1 MDTYLKVKM
10 GIAMENMMEEI
21 FKLMNLP
28 VKASTL
34 YYELMEKGQKA
45 MASMAEAQKDMAEF
59 QEAWEEF
66 QKLNPLLKK

>member
-1 MDTYLKVKM
+1 
-10 GIAMENMMEEI
+10 MEEM

-28 VKASTL
+28 AKTTAQ

-45 MASMAEAQKDMAEF
+45 MNSMAIAQKDMVEF

>member
-1 MDTYLKVKM
+1 
-10 GIAMENMMEEI
+10 MENMMEEM

-28 VKASTL
+28 VKTSTL

-45 MASMAEAQKDMAEF
+45 MISMAEAQKDMAEF

>member
-1 MDTYLKVKM
+1 M

-45 MASMAEAQKDMAEF
+45 MASMAEAQKDMVEF

>member
-1 MDTYLKVKM
+1 
-10 GIAMENMMEEI
+10 MENMMEEM

-28 VKASTL
+28 AKATAQ

-45 MASMAEAQKDMAEF
+45 MTSMAIAQKDMAEF

>member
-1 MDTYLKVKM
+1 VDTYLKVKM
-10 GIAMENMMEEI
+10 EIAMENMMEEI

>member
-1 MDTYLKVKM
+1 M

-28 VKASTL
+28 AKATTQ

-45 MASMAEAQKDMAEF
+45 TASMAKAQKDMVEF

>member
-1 MDTYLKVKM
+1 
-10 GIAMENMMEEI
+10 MENMIEEM

-28 VKASTL
+28 AKATSQ
-34 YYELMEKGQKA
+34 YYELMEKGNKA
-45 MASMAEAQKDMAEF
+45 MISMAAAQTDMAEF

>member
-1 MDTYLKVKM
+1 
-10 GIAMENMMEEI
+10 MENMMEEI

-28 VKASTL
+28 VKTSSL
-34 YYELMEKGQKA
+34 YFELMEKGQKA
-45 MASMAEAQKDMAEF
+45 MVSMAEAQKDMAEF

>member
-1 MDTYLKVKM
+1 MTEIKEES
-10 GIAMENMMEEI
+10 AMENMMEEI

-28 VKASTL
+28 AKATNQ

-45 MASMAEAQKDMAEF
+45 MTSMAVAQQDMAEF

>member
-1 MDTYLKVKM
+1 
-10 GIAMENMMEEI
+10 MENMMEEM

-28 VKASTL
+28 VKTSTL

-45 MASMAEAQKDMAEF
+45 MVSMAEAQKDMAEF

-66 QKLNPLLKK
+66 QKLNPVSKK

>member
-1 MDTYLKVKM
+1 
-10 GIAMENMMEEI
+10 MENMIEEM

-28 VKASTL
+28 ANATTQ

-45 MASMAEAQKDMAEF
+45 MASMAVAQKDMAEF
-59 QEAWEEF
+59 QEAWEKF

>member
-1 MDTYLKVKM
+1 
-10 GIAMENMMEEI
+10 MENMMEEI

-45 MASMAEAQKDMAEF
+45 MASKAEAQKDMAEF